1 MTAGTYEL
9 CDRLAGGDP
18 TPALLQ
24 RLRSLQLARNQ
35 VLLAAVQRRVPG
47 HDAAFHALGRLQ
59 RDEPR
64 LMAETLLLP
73 QVGCWAVDSLWRLD
87 HGEEP
92 DLDYLAALAAGAAM
106 RAGRPPGTVPPWLR
120 AGTLVPGLGTV
131 TGSGLVPIP
140 TLDVA
145 EGGTRL
151 SVRLDAIDP
160 YLAGY
165 GKRGRPDPVWWQR
178 ELGRAWRVLCER
190 HHGAA
195 ETVAEVFTTLV
206 PLESRQRSRPFS
218 ATSGWAYGA
227 IALSPPPD
235 PLGLAESLVH
245 EVWHLLLGAVEDMT
259 SLADPDDD
267 RRWYAPWRS
276 DPRPLGALVQGCFA
290 NFAITAFWRTE
301 CGVPSPRS
309 PGRAETEFAHRRAI
323 TFEALTRAAGSG
335 GLTAAGRH
343 LVDGLLHRLSP
354 WLREPLPA
362 AAERRAA
369 ELRAAHR
376 ARWLAANPGYAL

>member
-9 CDRLAGGDP
+9 CDHLADP
-18 TPALLQ
+18 TPALLE
-24 RLRSLQLARNQ
+24 RLRGLQLARNQ

-47 HDAAFHALGRLQ
+47 HDAAFQELVRLQ

-64 LMAETLLLP
+64 LLAELLLLP
-73 QVGCWAVDSLWRLD
+73 QVGCWAVDALWRLD
-87 HGEEP
+87 RGEEP
-92 DLDYLAALAAGAAM
+92 DLAYLAAFAAGAAM
-106 RAGRPPGTVPPWLR
+106 RAGRRPPPFPGP
-120 AGTLVPGLGTV
+120 LVPGMGTV
-131 TGSGLVPIP
+131 TESGLVPIP
-140 TLDVA
+140 VLDVA
-145 EGGTRL
+145 EGPARL

-165 GKRGRPDPVWWQR
+165 GRRGGADPVWWQR

-190 HHGAA
+190 HRAA
-195 ETVAEVFTTLV
+195 AQTVAGVFTTLV
-206 PLESRQRSRPFS
+206 PLDGGGRGRPFS

-235 PLGLAESLVH
+235 PLAFAESLVH
-245 EVWHLLLGAVEDMT
+245 EVWHLLLGAVEDTT
-259 SLADPDDD
+259 SLVDPGDD

-301 CGVPSPRS
+301 CGVPSPRE
-309 PGRAETEFAHRRAI
+309 PGRAETEFAHRRAV
-323 TFEALTRAAGSG
+323 TFEALSRAASSG
-335 GLTAAGRH
+335 GLTTAGSR
-343 LVDGLLHRLSP
+343 LVDGLLRRLAP

-362 AAERRAA
+362 AAERRAD

-376 ARWLAANPGYAL
+376 ARWLAANPGHRI